1 MDLSVLQSVYQH
13 EGPFATVYL
22 EARSPSEDAAQQ
34 TRLRWNALRERLES
48 AGADGTALD
57 AIGAELEGATPGE
70 EQTNG
75 RVLVAAS
82 GAGVVL
88 DDAWD
93 AAMGAGDDAHWGVLP
108 ELGAYARERARAV
121 RALVVRADQQ
131 GADVRR
137 MVVAERHQP
146 RGLSEETVEGSA
158 SEGVHKGVHKPRTG
172 ALRQK
177 AIQRRADEVVQQNAK
192 EMAEHLRHTVA
203 SFRPEVLVLAGAV
216 KARTALQ
223 DELPGEVA
231 QLVVETDSGGER
243 DERASDEALE
253 EELLRIAG
261 ELSQRDAE
269 ERVGQLD
276 EGEAHG
282 RAVRGDAR
290 AMRAAEMG
298 AVDTLL
304 LESGASTPREALLL
318 KSCAGT
324 NASLALVPEDTQLI
338 DGVAALLRFPLEG

>member
-1 MDLSVLQSVYQH
+1 MDLSVLQSVYRH

-22 EARSPSEDAAQQ
+22 EARAPSEDAAQQ

-57 AIGAELEGATPGE
+57 AVGAELEGSAPGE
-70 EQTNG
+70 EQANG

-82 GAGVVL
+82 GVGVVL

-93 AAMGAGDDAHWGVLP
+93 AALGAGDDAHWGVLP
-108 ELGAYARERARAV
+108 ELGAFARERARAV
-121 RALVVRADQQ
+121 RALVIRADQQ

-137 MVVAERHQP
+137 MVVAEQHQP
-146 RGLSEETVEGSA
+146 KGLSEETVEGSA

-172 ALRQK
+172 ALKQK
-177 AIQRRADEVVQQNAK
+177 QIQRRADEAVQHNAK
-192 EMAEHLRHTVA
+192 EMAEHIRHTVA
-203 SFRPEVLVLAGAV
+203 RFRPDVVVLAGAV

-223 DELPGEVA
+223 GELPGEVT
-231 QLVVETDSGGER
+231 QLLVETDRGGER
-243 DERASDEALE
+243 DERASDEGLD

-261 ELSQRDAE
+261 ELSERAAE
-269 ERVGQLD
+269 ERVGQLG

-282 RAVRGDAR
+282 RAVRGDPLVTK
-290 AMRAAEMG
+290 AAEMG

-304 LESGASTPREALLL
+304 LEMGASTPREALLL
-318 KSCAGT
+318 KSCANT
-324 NASLALVPEDTQLI
+324 SSSLALVPEGTQLT